1 MGTRIVFIIILIAL
15 CFSVNIF
22 TTEKVNKANI
32 KTLII
37 SAIPIV
43 INGILLYLLSF
54 PIK

>member
-1 MGTRIVFIIILIAL
+1 MISRIVFIVGFGVSIFIIELL
-15 CFSVNIF
+15 N
-22 TTEKVNKANI
+22 KVNI

-43 INGILLYLLSF
+43 IFGILLYLLSF